1 MKFLKERVSYL
12 KGLVEGMNIQDS
24 TNEGKLLKAIIDVM
38 DDMALAIDDLTE
50 AQEELS
56 DLVDDIDQDLNEV
69 EKLVY
74 EDEECD
80 GFIDKVQCPNCKEI
94 IEVYDDMIDEDDNT
108 IECPEC
114 HEKIAFE
121 WECDCGCD
129 DCDDEE

>member
-12 KGLVEGMNIQDS
+12 KGLAEGMNIQDS
-24 TNEGKLLKAIIDVM
+24 SNEGKLLKAIVDVM

-56 DLVDDIDQDLNEV
+56 DQVNDIDQDLSEIEN
-69 EKLVY
+69 LVF
-74 EDEECD
+74 EDDECD
-80 GFIDKVQCPNCKEI
+80 EPIDKIQCPNCKEM
-94 IEVYDDMIDEDDNT
+94 IEVYEDMIDDEDNT

-121 WECDCGCD
+121 WECECECD
-129 DCDDEE
+129 ECDDED